1 MRLNINDFDY
11 PFNPALIAQRPL
23 SNRDQ
28 SRLLALDREKGTTE
42 QRKFFEI
49 GDYLNS
55 GDLLVLNNTRV
66 VPHRLYGRKE
76 KTGGEVEL
84 LLLKKVNNDIWEVMV
99 NRRVKAGIKI
109 TFSSSCRC
117 KIIETKGPYI
127 TVKFYYDGGW
137 DNILSEIGSMPIPP
151 YIKRRPCDEDR
162 EWYQTVYASEE
173 GAIAAPTA
181 GLHFTKELLDR
192 LRDKGVLITG
202 VTLHVGAGTFKPV
215 KAEWIEEHKMDH
227 EWFDVNNDTVDL
239 IHKAK
244 KAGGRVVA
252 VGSTSMRALE
262 QSAMDGVL
270 RPSKG
275 ETDLF
280 IYPGFKFR
288 VVDALVTNFHLP
300 KSTLIMLV
308 MAFAGRVNIMKAYAE
323 AVSLKYR
330 FYSYGDAMLII

>member
-1 MRLNINDFDY
+1 MNINDFDY

-23 SNRDQ
+23 SNRDR
-28 SRLLALDREKGTTE
+28 SRLLVLDREKGTTE
-42 QRKFFEI
+42 HRRFFDI
-49 GDYLNS
+49 GEYLNS

-66 VPHRLYGRKE
+66 VPHRLYGRKD

-84 LLLKKVNNDIWEVMV
+84 LLIKKVNNDVWEVMV

-109 TFSSSCRC
+109 TFSPSCRC
-117 KIIETKGPYI
+117 RIIETKGTYI

-137 DNILSEIGSMPIPP
+137 DNILSEIGSMPIPS
-151 YIKRRPCDEDR
+151 YIKRRSGNEDR
-162 EWYQTVYASEE
+162 EWYQTVYASED

-181 GLHFTKELLDR
+181 GLHFTKELLDS

-202 VTLHVGAGTFKPV
+202 LTLHVGTGTFKPV
-215 KAEWIEEHKMDH
+215 KAEWIEEHKMDY

-239 IHKAK
+239 IHRAK
-244 KAGGRVVA
+244 KAGGKVVA

-270 RPSKG
+270 TPSRG
-275 ETDLF
+275 ETGLF

-288 VVDALVTNFHLP
+288 IVDALVTNFHLP

-308 MAFAGRVNIMKAYAE
+308 MAFAGRVNILKAYAE